1 MKAYELVAWRE
12 TMGMSK
18 RKASAALG
26 MTDNAYRAMEA
37 GQTVISKR
45 TALACAALYLA
56 ADKIAQPWLGH

>member
-1 MKAYELVAWRE
+1 MKPDELISWRG
-12 TMGMSK
+12 TMNMSK
-18 RKASAALG
+18 RRAAAALG

-45 TALACAALYLA
+45 TALACAALYLG